1 MKKIRYGMIGC
12 GDVSIHNA
20 KAIAEAENSTTEMVM
35 DVKEE
40 LAKSLA
46 DEFSTSYTT
55 DLDELLGNANVDAV
69 YIAVPHHLH
78 YPIALKA
85 AQAGKQILLE
95 KAIAH
100 TVEDSE
106 KIIAAA
112 KEHRVKLMIAMA
124 YRYIPAIQ
132 KIKKLLDEG
141 SIGKIC
147 GLHIPLFC
155 EKSNDYWKHG
165 YSGRID
171 TDWRIKREKSGGGI
185 LIMNLYHNLDYWLNA
200 TGLEPVEVNSRYDT
214 FLTDVEVED
223 YIAVTLR
230 FSNNAIGTVTSSS
243 CALGGSPE
251 GCYQYE
257 RLIGTEGQL
266 VLQITPHYKL
276 SLYSK
281 KETRYGAAMKWNA
294 IAPDSPDANS
304 RTVMVDNF
312 SESLLNGVETPAP
325 GEEVL
330 MVQKIC
336 EAAYESGKSGVSVKI

>member
-20 KAIAEAENSTTEMVM
+20 KAIAEAGNSTIEMVM
-35 DVKEE
+35 DLKEE

-46 DEFSTSYTT
+46 EEFSCEYTT
-55 DLDELLGNANVDAV
+55 DLDQLLGNANVDAV

-100 TVEDSE
+100 NVVDSE

-132 KIKKLLDEG
+132 KIKQLLDEG

-165 YSGRID
+165 YSGRIN

-214 FLTDVEVED
+214 FVTDVEVED

-230 FSNNAIGTVTSSS
+230 FSNNAIGTIASSS

-266 VLQITPHYKL
+266 VLQITPKYKL

-281 KETRYGAAMKWNA
+281 KETRYGESMTWNE
-294 IAPDSPDANS
+294 IVPDNPDANS
-304 RTVMVDNF
+304 RTVMVEKF
-312 SESLLNGVETPAP
+312 SESILNGAESPAR
-325 GEEVL
+325 GEAVL
-330 MVQKIC
+330 TVQKIC
-336 EAAYESGKSGVSVKI
+336 EAAYESGRSGAPVKI

>member
-1 MKKIRYGMIGC
+1 MIGC

-20 KAIAEAENSTTEMVM
+20 KAIAEAENSSIEMVM

-46 DEFSTSYTT
+46 EEFSTSYTT
-55 DLDELLGNANVDAV
+55 DLDELLGNSAVDAV

-100 TVEDSE
+100 TVDDSE

-112 KEHRVKLMIAMA
+112 KKHGVKLMIAMA
-124 YRYIPAIQ
+124 YRYIPAVQ
-132 KIKKLLDEG
+132 KIKELLDEG
-141 SIGKIC
+141 CIGKIC

-155 EKSNDYWKHG
+155 EKSEGYWKHG

-200 TGLEPVEVNSRYDT
+200 TGLEPVEVSSRYDT
-214 FLTDVEVED
+214 FATDVEVED
-223 YIAVTLR
+223 YIAVMLR
-230 FSNNAIGTVTSSS
+230 FSNNAIGTITSSS

-251 GCYQYE
+251 GCNTYE

-266 VLQITPHYKL
+266 VLQISPQYKL

-281 KETRYGAAMKWNA
+281 KETSYSEAMSWNE
-294 IAPDSPDANS
+294 IVPDNPDANS
-304 RTVMVDNF
+304 RTAMVEDF
-312 SESLLNGVETPAP
+312 SDSLLNGTKTPAP
-325 GEEVL
+325 GEKVL
-330 MVQKIC
+330 TVQKIC
-336 EAAYESGKSGVSVKI
+336 EAAYKSGVSGQPVKI